1 MLQTTHYTPKAEYL
15 GAKIKERM
23 PQRAY
28 HNKNS
33 REKNLNNHFHDGLCL
48 MEAKGMDRKMKLYE
62 EALQMQDEIVALRR
76 EIHRHP
82 EIGRKEFRTSKLIRE
97 KLAEFGVDEI
107 QSPVPTAVIGLIHGG
122 KGAGRCVALRAD
134 IDALPVTEE
143 TGLPYSS
150 EEAGM
155 MHACG
160 HDMHVAMLL
169 GTAKLLCAHKNEFA
183 GTVKLIFQHSE
194 DTLPGGA
201 RELVEVGALQNP
213 HVDAIFGM
221 HVFPDEEVGKIG
233 FHAGPLTTSVDLYD
247 VTVKGKG
254 GHGSTPHLTKDPVLA
269 ACQAVVLLQQIPAR
283 YVDPLETVIFPV
295 CSIHSGDAP
304 NVIPNEAKFSG
315 IARSYLD
322 TIREDVTKQVFDI
335 AAGLEKISGCEF
347 DINHYE
353 GYPACYN
360 DEALTALAEDAVRE
374 ALGEERILQLEKPLS
389 FSEDFSYYTKMTDT
403 PGCYMMLHA
412 GHEGPLVALHNPK
425 CAVREEA
432 MPYGMTAM
440 TAAALKYLGSAA
452 G

>member
-1 MLQTTHYTPKAEYL
+1 MKFVFDRVNLEALTKELVSLRRDLHRYPESGWTEYRTTVRLLEELEAL
-15 GAKIKERM
+15 GVPVRFGEEIHHRVTMYGLPDKKYDRDCY
-23 PQRAY
+23 QRALQECG
-28 HNKNS
+28 
-33 REKNLNNHFHDGLCL
+33 REDLLS
-48 MEAKGMDRKMKLYE
+48 KMK
-62 EALQMQDEIVALRR
+62 
-76 EIHRHP
+76 
-82 EIGRKEFRTSKLIRE
+82 
-97 KLAEFGVDEI
+97 
-107 QSPVPTAVIGLIHGG
+107 GG
-122 KGAGRCVALRAD
+122 FTGCVAEIEGAHPGPVVAFRMD
-134 IDALPVTEE
+134 IDCNDVGETQDVGHFPVRE
-143 TGLPYSS
+143 GFQSLHPNL
-150 EEAGM
+150 

-440 TAAALKYLGSAA
+440 TAAALKYLGSAV